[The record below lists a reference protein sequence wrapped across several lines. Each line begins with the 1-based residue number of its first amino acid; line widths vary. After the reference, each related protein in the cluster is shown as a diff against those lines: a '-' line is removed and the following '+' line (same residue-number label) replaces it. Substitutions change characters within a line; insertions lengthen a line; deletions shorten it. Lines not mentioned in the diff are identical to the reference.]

1 VREGTFGPDRRL
13 RSAGDFRRVQQTG
26 TRTRTRH
33 FLLILGRQPR
43 PGIPRLGLVVSRK
56 SGNAVQRNRIK
67 RLVREC
73 FRSWPD
79 LLPDGVDL
87 VVISL
92 GPAEGLDVGQIRK
105 EWSGVQQTLRKT
117 ADRILAQQADAT
129 HVSPQTSVSKKRP

>member
-1 VREGTFGPDRRL
+1 M
-13 RSAGDFRRVQQTG
+13 
-26 TRTRTRH
+26 
-33 FLLILGRQPR
+33 
-43 PGIPRLGLVVSRK
+43 VSRK

-73 FRSWPD
+73 FRLWPD

-92 GPAEGLDVGQIRK
+92 GPAPDLDLARVRK

-117 ADRILAQQADAT
+117 ATEMAHEPDPT
-129 HVSPQTSVSKKRP
+129 HVRPRKRK